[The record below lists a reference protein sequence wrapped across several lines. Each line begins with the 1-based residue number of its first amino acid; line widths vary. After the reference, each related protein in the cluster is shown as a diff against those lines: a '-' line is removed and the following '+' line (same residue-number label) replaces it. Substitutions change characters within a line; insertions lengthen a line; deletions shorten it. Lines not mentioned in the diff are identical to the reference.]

1 MVMIAP
7 TTYKRKNDSP
17 NFGTHNESLLTRPM
31 TAPLPAFLFSS
42 GIVRAKILRSIK
54 SDSCDQAEV

>member
-7 TTYKRKNDSP
+7 TTCKRKNDSP

-31 TAPLPAFLFSS
+31 TAPPPGVLILFWDYV
-42 GIVRAKILRSIK
+42 GDNLVPHQI
-54 SDSCDQAEV
+54 